1 MPMTSTLSRTR
12 SDVSTRLWG
21 AEPSMDEPPFR
32 AANDQFPSKRPSLQ
46 KGASRVLARF
56 LITFCIGVAATLVW
70 QSYGGA
76 AREMIAS
83 SSPQLSWL
91 APQGAPFAQTRPE
104 KMVAPALAAPSSDQ
118 QQLNAITLMQQSI
131 DQLAAGQQQMTREIT
146 KLRAAEQEILDKI
159 SVPPPRP
166 AAAPAHKPLPRRH
179 RRRRSRCADAGNGN
193 AHGSTINSATRTK
206 TPIAPAS
213 ASLSQVADTSSTRTP
228 VWADISAL
236 PCEMP

>member
-1 MPMTSTLSRTR
+1 MLARSGDYGRFVSIQPGEGEMPMTSTLSRTR

-91 APQGAPFAQTRPE
+91 APQA
-104 KMVAPALAAPSSDQ
+104 APALTPPNMVTSAAPSPDQ
-118 QQLNAITLMQQSI
+118 QQLKAAMSLG
-131 DQLAAGQQQMTREIT
+131 LAA
-146 KLRAAEQEILDKI
+146 
-159 SVPPPRP
+159 
-166 AAAPAHKPLPRRH
+166 
-179 RRRRSRCADAGNGN
+179 
-193 AHGSTINSATRTK
+193 
-206 TPIAPAS
+206 
-213 ASLSQVADTSSTRTP
+213 
-228 VWADISAL
+228 
-236 PCEMP
+236 

>member
-1 MPMTSTLSRTR
+1 MLARSGDYGRFVSIQPGEGEMPMTSTLSRTR

-166 AAAPAHKPLPRRH
+166 AAAPAHKPLPP
-179 RRRRSRCADAGNGN
+179 
-193 AHGSTINSATRTK
+193 
-206 TPIAPAS
+206 TPP
-213 ASLSQVADTSSTRTP
+213 SQAQP
-228 VWADISAL
+228 VR
-236 PCEMP
+236 